1 MACEGLTPSAYYK
14 IMELIP
20 VAMSRGKSPVE

>member
-1 MACEGLTPSAYYK
+1 
-14 IMELIP
+14 MELIP